1 MNKSFVILSLALSSF
16 LTQAANIINDE
27 RVTTQQDCFR
37 SIFSS
42 YEAWYGFIEK
52 KNNKKFKG
60 DKDKLN
66 RAMNGFDKI
75 FGKEKYEHYKKHL
88 VCQSISYK
96 VDGVDV
102 AGFVIKPKVSD
113 KKYPVLVYNR
123 GGNGGYGSMIFA
135 NMMRGLF
142 PIAEQGF
149 VIIGSQYRG
158 SLTKEDNLDEFGG
171 KDVNDVVELFKL
183 IPNIVGADA
192 ERIGMFG
199 GSRGG
204 MQTFLALKEVSN
216 IKAVAASSGNYDLVR
231 GLEIRPAMENVYKHR
246 IPNYFVNKLQELEK
260 RSTLQWVHQLPKDV
274 PVLLIHGAKDKRVS
288 VEHSEKL
295 AAALNVHKIPHKLV
309 VYPEGNH
316 YFSKNRNKQQQEIV
330 NWFKTYL

>member
-1 MNKSFVILSLALSSF
+1 
-16 LTQAANIINDE
+16 
-27 RVTTQQDCFR
+27 
-37 SIFSS
+37 
-42 YEAWYGFIEK
+42 
-52 KNNKKFKG
+52 
-60 DKDKLN
+60 
-66 RAMNGFDKI
+66 
-75 FGKEKYEHYKKHL
+75 
-88 VCQSISYK
+88 
-96 VDGVDV
+96 
-102 AGFVIKPKVSD
+102 
-113 KKYPVLVYNR
+113 
-123 GGNGGYGSMIFA
+123 
-135 NMMRGLF
+135 MRGLF